1 MSTSLPP
8 EPTSTERK
16 KLTALRAF
24 LYFLAVLLVLALI
37 GFVLWS
43 TGTIPANP

>member
-8 EPTSTERK
+8 NPASTERK

-24 LYFLAVLLVLALI
+24 LYFLAVLLVLAAI
-37 GFVLWS
+37 GYILWG
-43 TGTIPANP
+43 TGEMPANP

>member
-1 MSTSLPP
+1 MSTNLPP
-8 EPTSTERK
+8 EPGSTERK

-24 LYFLAVLLVLALI
+24 LYFLAILLVLALI

-43 TGTIPANP
+43 TGMIPANP

>member
-8 EPTSTERK
+8 EPASTERK

-24 LYFLAVLLVLALI
+24 LYFLAILLVLALI